1 MKTAGIIL
9 FSCIMLVSCSS
20 RNSNN
25 KSKQAETTPQIE
37 TAASQEG
44 TTGFQKMDLSY
55 PGSNISF
62 TVKVENKTLLILPS
76 GLSVTN
82 EAFKHD
88 ITGYT
93 VTNAEIGDLNV
104 DGYPELF
111 VYLTSDGSGSY
122 GKLIGYSVN
131 NGKSASQ
138 VYLPDVAETRSST
151 KDIWAM
157 TRWQSWKIH
166 FASVS
171 PSTTRPTATP
181 IRPRER
187 LGRFNTNWLME
198 KAAEFCKWTRS
209 WSSNALY
216 GLKL

>member
-9 FSCIMLVSCSS
+9 FSCVMLASCSS

-44 TTGFQKMDLSY
+44 TTGLQEMDLSY

-62 TVKVENKTLLILPS
+62 TVKVEDKTLLIQPS

-138 VYLPDVAETRSST
+138 VYLPDVAEN
-151 KDIWAM
+151 KELN
-157 TRWQSWKIH
+157 Q
-166 FASVS
+166 
-171 PSTTRPTATP
+171 
-181 IRPRER
+181 
-187 LGRFNTNWLME
+187 
-198 KAAEFCKWTRS
+198 
-209 WSSNALY
+209 
-216 GLKL
+216 

>member
-9 FSCIMLVSCSS
+9 FSCVMLASCSS

-37 TAASQEG
+37 TAASQVG

-62 TVKVENKTLLILPS
+62 TVKVEDKTLLILPS

-111 VYLTSDGSGSY
+111 VYLDIRRKWQLWQVDWLFS
-122 GKLIGYSVN
+122 KQWQI
-131 NGKSASQ
+131 GKSGLSARCSRKQ
-138 VYLPDVAETRSST
+138 GA
-151 KDIWAM
+151 
-157 TRWQSWKIH
+157 Q
-166 FASVS
+166 
-171 PSTTRPTATP
+171 
-181 IRPRER
+181 PRI
-187 LGRFNTNWLME
+187 
-198 KAAEFCKWTRS
+198 
-209 WSSNALY
+209 Y
-216 GLKL
+216 GP

>member
-1 MKTAGIIL
+1 MKTAGVIL
-9 FSCIMLVSCSS
+9 FSCIMLASCSS

-37 TAASQEG
+37 TAASQVG
-44 TTGFQKMDLSY
+44 TTGFQEMDLSY

-62 TVKVENKTLLILPS
+62 TVKVEDKTLLIQPS

-93 VTNAEIGDLNV
+93 VTNADIGDLNV

-138 VYLPDVAETRSST
+138 VYLPDVAENKELNQGYMGHDQMAIVENTFCQR
-151 KDIWAM
+151 
-157 TRWQSWKIH
+157 
-166 FASVS
+166 F
-171 PSTTRPTATP
+171 P
-181 IRPRER
+181 IYNE
-187 LGRFNTNWLME
+187 TD
-198 KAAEFCKWTRS
+198 
-209 WSSNALY
+209 SNANPTTGKTRQIQY
-216 GLKL
+216 KLVDGESCRVLQVDKVLEF